1 MKMPVHIETGVHLAA
16 AALAATLLAL
26 FLGAAL
32 TVALFG
38 SDDAIARVRHFIVAP
53 GLYLLVPALAVAG
66 ISGFLL
72 SRTRRGGRILARKLR
87 MPFIATNAILVL
99 VPCAILLDAWA
110 AIGAFVPRFY
120 LVQAIELAVGAANFA
135 LIALSVRDALRSSGR
150 LTPQKESAT

>member
-1 MKMPVHIETGVHLAA
+1 MSRHLYLVAA
-16 AALAATLLAL
+16 VLAATLIAL
-26 FLGAAL
+26 FLGATL

-38 SDDAIARVRHFIVAP
+38 SEDTIARVRHLIAVP

-72 SRTRRGGRILARKLR
+72 SRTRHGGRVLARKFR
-87 MPFIATNAILVL
+87 MPFIAANAILVL

-120 LVQAIELAVGAANFA
+120 LVQAIELAVGAANLA
-135 LIALSVRDALRSSGR
+135 LIALSVRDALRPSGPF
-150 LTPQKESAT
+150 TPQQKESAT